1 MDPKLVGALVA
12 IIGLVITII
21 NLIYGRTDKE
31 QAIDSGLERRI
42 HANELTVERLRG
54 DVAETYATKHELRE
68 AVKDLKNSIND
79 RFDRLEDKLDKER
92 DAA

>member
-1 MDPKLVGALVA
+1 MHRKM
-12 IIGLVITII
+12 
-21 NLIYGRTDKE
+21 
-31 QAIDSGLERRI
+31 
-42 HANELTVERLRG
+42 LTVERLRG

-79 RFDRLEDKLDKER
+79 RFDRLEDKLDKNKQR